1 VLLVVIGNNPGIG
14 SSDDPEDGMNTNYYI
29 SPEYRIAVF
38 DNDGTMW
45 SEKPKPIPF

>member
-1 VLLVVIGNNPGIG
+1 MKKRIIEFVNNVTNP
-14 SSDDPEDGMNTNYYI
+14 MNTNYYI